1 MGNIKKNYAGDID
14 ILSQENHL
22 RRGNEKNKTYSS
34 ADNLTFP
41 MKTTCEGAIEKNNNY
56 TNYMSK
62 RKFKLLG
69 HNKYLQQENVGTHT
83 NY

>member
-22 RRGNEKNKTYSS
+22 RMGNEKNKTYSS

-41 MKTTCEGAIEKNNNY
+41 TNTICEGAIEKNNNY
-56 TNYMSK
+56 TN
-62 RKFKLLG
+62 
-69 HNKYLQQENVGTHT
+69 
-83 NY
+83 